1 MMRYNIDTT
10 NGDLV
15 QIDLAGDSWTASDD
29 TAILVTL
36 IKFNTDPSQSLS
48 LSVTKKD
55 LEKIVSNL
63 NIILPNNN

>member
-1 MMRYNIDTT
+1 MRYNIDTT

-15 QIDLAGDSWTASDD
+15 QIDLAGDSWIASDD
-29 TAILVTL
+29 TSILVTL

>member
-15 QIDLAGDSWTASDD
+15 QIDLSGDSWIASDD

-36 IKFNTDPSQSLS
+36 IKFDTDPSQSLS
-48 LSVTKKD
+48 LPMTKKD
-55 LEKIVSNL
+55 LEKIVA
-63 NIILPNNN
+63 NINMILPNNN

>member
-1 MMRYNIDTT
+1 MRYNIDTT